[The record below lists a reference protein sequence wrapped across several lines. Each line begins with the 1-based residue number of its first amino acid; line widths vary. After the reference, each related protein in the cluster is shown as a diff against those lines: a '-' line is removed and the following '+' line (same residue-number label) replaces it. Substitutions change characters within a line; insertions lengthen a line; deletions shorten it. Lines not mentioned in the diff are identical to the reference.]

1 MNGNALRDFLLRKLG
16 TSWDAFACEDA
27 TMDDIEPAAVAYFLR
42 KAISAGRMPTDAIDD
57 SMQTTLNNL
66 ELMTKDGKLKNA
78 AVLLFGKRPQRFFIS
93 ARFRIGRFM
102 ADETDLI
109 HHDDIEGNIFQMADK
124 VMWKLRQDYLIARI
138 HYEGMQRVE
147 QLEIPETA
155 LRELVYNA
163 IVHRDYLGADTQMK
177 VYNDHIWLWNEGEL
191 PVGFSV
197 EKAAREHMSKPRNRL
212 IANVFYKAGFIESWG
227 RGVGMVCKAFRD
239 AKLSSPTFENLMGG
253 SLVVIPRGNQTEP
266 LNGIES
272 KTQLNENQQKV
283 YDFIIVMAQSDEPL
297 NEPLNTTRIAK
308 ELGMAYS
315 TVKRVMKF
323 LEENHLIRRVGSK
336 KTGYWEI
343 VANAF
348 DSQSDSQRRETT

>member
-1 MNGNALRDFLLRKLG
+1 MRQCYCLGNGLNDSSSVPVSASVALWQTKL
-16 TSWDAFACEDA
+16 
-27 TMDDIEPAAVAYFLR
+27 
-42 KAISAGRMPTDAIDD
+42 
-57 SMQTTLNNL
+57 TLSI
-66 ELMTKDGKLKNA
+66 
-78 AVLLFGKRPQRFFIS
+78 R
-93 ARFRIGRFM
+93 
-102 ADETDLI
+102 
-109 HHDDIEGNIFQMADK
+109 MADK

-191 PVGFSV
+191 PNGFSV

-239 AKLSSPTFENLMGG
+239 SKLSSPTFENLMGG
-253 SLVVIPRGNQTEP
+253 SLVVIPRGNQIEP
-266 LNGIES
+266 LNEKGNN
-272 KTQLNENQQKV
+272 TQLNESQHKV
-283 YDFIIVMAQSDEPL
+283 YDFISVMAQSVEPL

-348 DSQSDSQRRETT
+348 DSQNDTQNDTHRK